1 MTCDFFKASRGRPKT
16 FDRDHVL
23 NVAMHTY
30 WQNGVDTVSVNEI
43 CKKAQVSK
51 PGLYREFNN
60 EEGLMIAA
68 LGCYEE
74 TVLKPMFEMLTL
86 DKPFKETL
94 NHLVDFVTLQDE
106 ACEPNSGCLMVKMR
120 QSRMH
125 LTRGAQEKI
134 DDIQA
139 WVLMTYQEWIERCK
153 EKGEFKTNMSS
164 TLAASYI
171 DTQIHSALAQL
182 AQGETN
188 TNVKGVLALS
198 FSVLV

>member
-1 MTCDFFKASRGRPKT
+1 
-16 FDRDHVL
+16 
-23 NVAMHTY
+23 
-30 WQNGVDTVSVNEI
+30 
-43 CKKAQVSK
+43 
-51 PGLYREFNN
+51 
-60 EEGLMIAA
+60 
-68 LGCYEE
+68 
-74 TVLKPMFEMLTL
+74 
-86 DKPFKETL
+86 
-94 NHLVDFVTLQDE
+94 
-106 ACEPNSGCLMVKMR
+106 MVKMR

-125 LTRGAQEKI
+125 LTSGAQEKI
-134 DDIQA
+134 DAIQA